1 MPAARGCDQGDR
13 AADERLAQRYQQAGS
28 PHAYVGEFFDGGHRF
43 DVMMQ
48 DAAFAYL
55 AAWLL
60 AVSVAAVPAGR

>member
-1 MPAARGCDQGDR
+1 MRSSIRP
-13 AADERLAQRYQQAGS
+13 AADERLAQRYQLAGS

-55 AAWLL
+55 AAWLR
-60 AVSVAAVPAGR
+60 P